1 MVLTKI
7 HMFLGR
13 RQEPVEPSFRWS
25 QQEPNNLQRG
35 AQAKRQQE
43 KGELGSSKF
52 ETKALTRTAFPW
64 QGALS
69 AVR

>member
-1 MVLTKI
+1 MRLFSTKS
-7 HMFLGR
+7 R
-13 RQEPVEPSFRWS
+13 RTPERVAPLPM
-25 QQEPNNLQRG
+25 QRG